1 MGKMRRALI
10 CLPLLALASA
20 CVRLQVEPIRIEPI
34 YIEMTINHRIQRDL
48 DSFFLP
54 IWTGLPRLWITN
66 RWKNGSKNNPAL

>member
-48 DSFFLP
+48 DSFFADLDRASASLDYEP
-54 IWTGLPRLWITN
+54 LEEWIEE
-66 RWKNGSKNNPAL
+66 